1 MTDPKVSIVIV
12 SWNTRDILL
21 DCLRSIREQTDA
33 SHEVIVVDNASV
45 DGTVEAIRD
54 SYPDTRIIANETNRG
69 FAAANNQG
77 AEIASGEFLLL
88 LNPDTVIL
96 EHAIDRCLDRM
107 ATWREERIGVLGCQV
122 WENPDLI
129 QKTCFAFPGPKA
141 ILTGYFRLDLILRLL
156 PSVEDS
162 EYSNWDRTTDRD
174 VDVVSGMFMLM
185 AREILDEDGLFD
197 EQFFI
202 YAEEADLC
210 FRLSRRGFVRRFWTG
225 AKILHLDG
233 GSKSTDQIRPKMY
246 VQLLDSIL
254 RFIRKNR
261 GAIAY
266 WSSRLALTFA
276 MTIRIMVVGVL
287 AAVRG
292 RDADRKRFAV
302 WGSGLRWLLG
312 GRRP

>member
-162 EYSNWDRTTDRD
+162 EYSSWDRTTDRD

-233 GSKSTDQIRPKMY
+233 GSKSTDQIRPRMY
-246 VQLLDSIL
+246 IQLLDSIL

-266 WSSRLALTFA
+266 WSSRIALTFA
-276 MTIRIMVVGVL
+276 MTIRVVVAGVL
-287 AAVRG
+287 ATVRR

>member
-21 DCLRSIREQTDA
+21 DCLRSIREQTAA
-33 SHEVIVVDNASV
+33 SHEVIVVDNASA

-96 EHAIDRCLDRM
+96 ENAIDRCLDRM

-122 WENPDLI
+122 WETPERI
-129 QKTCFAFPGPKA
+129 QKTCFVFPGPKA

-162 EYSNWDRTTDRD
+162 EYSTWDRTTDRD

-261 GAIAY
+261 GTIAY
-266 WSSRLALTFA
+266 WVSRITLTLA
-276 MTIRIMVVGVL
+276 MTVRILIVGVL
-287 AAVRG
+287 AVVRG